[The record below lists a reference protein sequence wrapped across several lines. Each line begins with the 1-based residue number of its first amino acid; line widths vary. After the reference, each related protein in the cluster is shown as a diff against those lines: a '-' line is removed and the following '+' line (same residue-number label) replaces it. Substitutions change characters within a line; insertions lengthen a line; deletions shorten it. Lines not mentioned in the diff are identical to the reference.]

1 MLISLIIW
9 LHSFNTYE
17 YVSYMLWWSVPNNLG
32 LLTYTPNLLVPWVGF
47 IPQWEVQEAIIDVA
61 DGFLVLLWHQTTL
74 ILAQPRRVLSSLALF
89 LKSEQ
94 DFLLPRIYVSSLLS
108 CLTSQN
114 FSTLLPTSHPLFIS
128 LSQQWGCHD
137 KRIFRMLMGPSIS
150 YHWSEGTH
158 FLLLTWPLSN
168 SCLALVIA
176 RQTDSPK
183 ALSLDHGM
191 S

>member
-1 MLISLIIW
+1 MLISLIVW
-9 LHSFNTYE
+9 LHSFNTNE
-17 YVSYMLWWSVPNNLG
+17 YVSYILWWSVPNNLG

-114 FSTLLPTSHPLFIS
+114 FSTPSSYLSSPIYIPLPIVG
-128 LSQQWGCHD
+128 LSW
-137 KRIFRMLMGPSIS
+137 
-150 YHWSEGTH
+150 
-158 FLLLTWPLSN
+158 
-168 SCLALVIA
+168 
-176 RQTDSPK
+176 
-183 ALSLDHGM
+183 
-191 S
+191 